1 MTSTPA
7 RGQHDASPE
16 GNIFEQQYGAL
27 VRAQYP
33 DLAFDFIYAAG
44 IDVDLLE
51 DSDLEDLNEG
61 TRRLHA
67 PDGHLFLQVLTRAPI
82 EKHHLLL
89 VKLAS

>member
-16 GNIFEQQYGAL
+16 NNIFEQQYGAQ

-33 DLAFDFIYAAG
+33 DQAFDLIYAAG

-51 DSDLEDLNEG
+51 DSDLDDVNG
-61 TRRLHA
+61 SSRRLHA
-67 PDGHLFLQVLTRAPI
+67 PDGHLFLQVLTRAPV

-89 VKLAS
+89 VKLAP